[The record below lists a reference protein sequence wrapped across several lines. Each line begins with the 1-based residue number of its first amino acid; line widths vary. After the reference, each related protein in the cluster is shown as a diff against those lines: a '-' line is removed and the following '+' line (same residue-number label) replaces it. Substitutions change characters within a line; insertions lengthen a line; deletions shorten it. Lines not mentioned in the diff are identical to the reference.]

1 MADDSRSKHDPLD
14 HYDELVSHLRPVE
27 QLFQVMGAVGPRDD
41 GAELV
46 RGCAEIGTLLT
57 TQLRASLMRIFQQ
70 DSGSGK
76 ETE

>member
-1 MADDSRSKHDPLD
+1 MTDDFQKQYDPLD

-27 QLFQVMGAVGPRDD
+27 QLFQVMAAVGPGED

-57 TQLRASLMRIFQQ
+57 MQLRASFMRIYRQEAGAGEQ
-70 DSGSGK
+70 
-76 ETE
+76 E

>member
-1 MADDSRSKHDPLD
+1 MFSDSRSKHDPLD
-14 HYDELVSHLRPVE
+14 HYDELASHLRPVE
-27 QLFQVMGAVGPRDD
+27 HLFQVMGAVGPGED

-57 TQLRASLMRIFQQ
+57 MQLRASLMRIYRQ
-70 DSGSGK
+70 DGGAGK